1 MGLSY
6 KAIKTLPP
14 ALQGAE
20 WTKRVKE
27 VYASKIKELLDL
39 MGDQPLRPQE
49 YDILN
54 ELLSKGKLTYFDSKR
69 YKIKI

>member
-14 ALQGAE
+14 ALQRAE
-20 WTKRVKE
+20 WDKMKKQVI
-27 VYASKIKELLDL
+27 ASKIKELLDL
-39 MGDQPLRPQE
+39 MENKPLRHQE
-49 YDILN
+49 YNILN
-54 ELLSKGKLTYFDSKR
+54 ELLSKGKITYFDLKR

>member
-14 ALQGAE
+14 ALKRAE
-20 WTKRVKE
+20 WDKMKKQAIV
-27 VYASKIKELLDL
+27 SKIKKLLDL

-54 ELLSKGKLTYFDSKR
+54 ELLSKGKLTYSDLKR